1 MVTYELMGTGY
12 VIDHPVEWTASRDV
26 MYDRG
31 RMVSVVTVL
40 TEVAA
45 DQDLNAVA
53 TGYRVTMDH
62 TQLPVMSP
70 ALHEGPVLANLL
82 EWYGEFYDWAAP
94 VATER
99 TELFGTPAL
108 LMSAQRD
115 DGSWEFAAMG
125 WTQFPELGLGGYAI
139 HLTAP
144 VGISAARGERIWA
157 ALVASHPADGH
168 RPLRVGSA
176 DRGRLYSAVARMRST
191 RSCTRSGTAMGAG
204 SDPLLETGAASR

>member
-1 MVTYELMGTGY
+1 MPRCCGRSLSTLPLSVVPLLFCAAATFGGGADEVVTYELMGTGY

-26 MYDRG
+26 MNDRG

-53 TGYRVTMDH
+53 TGCRVTMDH
-62 TQLPVMSP
+62 MQLPVMSP

-125 WTQFPELGLGGYAI
+125 WAQFPELGLGGYAI

-157 ALVASHPADGH
+157 ALVASI
-168 RPLRVGSA
+168 RPMA
-176 DRGRLYSAVARMRST
+176 T
-191 RSCTRSGTAMGAG
+191 EPSG
-204 SDPLLETGAASR
+204 

>member
-1 MVTYELMGTGY
+1 MGTGY
-12 VIDHPVEWTASRDV
+12 VIDHRVEWTASRDV

-31 RMVSVVTVL
+31 RMVRLVTVL

-53 TGYRVTMDH
+53 TEYRVTMDH
-62 TQLPVMSP
+62 MQLPVMSP

-125 WTQFPELGLGGYAI
+125 WRSSRSS
-139 HLTAP
+139 
-144 VGISAARGERIWA
+144 V
-157 ALVASHPADGH
+157 LVATPSTSR
-168 RPLRVGSA
+168 RP
-176 DRGRLYSAVARMRST
+176 
-191 RSCTRSGTAMGAG
+191 AG
-204 SDPLLETGAASR
+204 SQRLEVSGYGRP